1 MSSNSRVALA
11 QSLSYDGRGRTHAD
25 VGIAERKRGE
35 LKRAAVA
42 DLGISSK
49 TVTAAA
55 GQVATFPSLLQVKI
69 ERAGERSDLSY
80 YNMCATD

>member
-25 VGIAERKRGE
+25 VGIAEERGE

-69 ERAGERSDLSY
+69 GRSSERADLSY

>member
-11 QSLSYDGRGRTHAD
+11 QSLSYDGRTHAD
-25 VGIAERKRGE
+25 VGIAEERGE

-42 DLGISSK
+42 DLAISSK

-55 GQVATFPSLLQVKI
+55 GQVA
-69 ERAGERSDLSY
+69 RDLSEL
-80 YNMCATD
+80 APS